1 MYLNCLLYIEQV
13 ILGVRVGMYRGR
25 FCLNNCPLDFG
36 VIISTHLDTS
46 TWSNLGVKSQPLCL
60 SAVKCAGH
68 CNRDIPPSAL
78 PLRVFQ
84 ALETPASISQP
95 VSPAARGLT
104 HLLGVHLSQEMGK
117 RLGVLW
123 LCAREK
129 PQNKMTGV
137 PLSCEHPGWEGGAE
151 EETLTSSG
159 GWVRGSLRTRSV
171 QKTSRYPVMPSS
183 NP

>member
-1 MYLNCLLYIEQV
+1 M
-13 ILGVRVGMYRGR
+13 
-25 FCLNNCPLDFG
+25 
-36 VIISTHLDTS
+36 
-46 TWSNLGVKSQPLCL
+46 
-60 SAVKCAGH
+60 
-68 CNRDIPPSAL
+68 
-78 PLRVFQ
+78 FQ

-159 GWVRGSLRTRSV
+159 GWVRGSQNQVSPEDLSV
-171 QKTSRYPVMPSS
+171 PS
-183 NP
+183 NAFFQPTAL

>member
-1 MYLNCLLYIEQV
+1 MIKFGSEVSASVSQQLSVLVTAIE
-13 ILGVRVGMYRGR
+13 I
-25 FCLNNCPLDFG
+25 FPLQLF
-36 VIISTHLDTS
+36 
-46 TWSNLGVKSQPLCL
+46 
-60 SAVKCAGH
+60 
-68 CNRDIPPSAL
+68 PS
-78 PLRVFQ
+78 VFQ

-123 LCAREK
+123 LCAHEK

-159 GWVRGSLRTRSV
+159 GWVRGSQNQVSPEDLSV
-171 QKTSRYPVMPSS
+171 PS
-183 NP
+183 NAFFQPTAL